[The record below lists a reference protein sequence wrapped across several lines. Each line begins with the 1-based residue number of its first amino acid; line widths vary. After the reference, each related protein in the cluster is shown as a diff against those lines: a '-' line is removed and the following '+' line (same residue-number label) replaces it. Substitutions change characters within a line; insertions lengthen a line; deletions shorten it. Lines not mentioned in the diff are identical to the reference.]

1 MIVDLER
8 TLLRSDPVLEAL
20 FAISKRSPTLA
31 FRLLL
36 GSSAGGAGA
45 AAALEQIEDLDAASL
60 PYDQAALLRIEGERA
75 RGRPIWLVSDRFR
88 VYALRIAE
96 HLNLFDRVIVS
107 GSIDADT
114 EALRADSVRE
124 FAAVQDDRRQSSRAA
139 RLRRRIWAWRKAVR
153 LHQWTKNVL
162 LFVPLFAS
170 HRMRE
175 RGLALDEA
183 LAFVLF
189 GLCASSVYLLN
200 DLLDVSDDRHHPK
213 KRLRPLAAGQIRAA
227 HVLAVFPLLVAV
239 SFLGAWWL
247 LPPRFAA
254 ALGAYYLITLAYSL
268 ALKRVMMLDV
278 VVLAALYTLRIVAGA
293 YAIGGQLTFWMLAFS
308 MFVFTSL
315 ALAKRYAELHGA
327 RFAGRE
333 AKVRGRGYF
342 RDDLPMIAS
351 LGAASGYISVM
362 VLALY
367 IQDQTTT
374 ALYRHPKLIW
384 FACPLLLFWIGRTWM
399 LTHRGEMSEDPVVFA
414 ITDRTSIVVA
424 VLFGLI
430 FALAA

>member
-8 TLLRSDPVLEAL
+8 TLLRSDPVLEGF
-20 FAISKRSPTLA
+20 FAVLKRSPGLA
-31 FRLLL
+31 VRLFLRA
-36 GSSAGGAGA
+36 AGGGGPA
-45 AAALEQIEDLDAASL
+45 AEALETIQEVDAASL
-60 PYDQAALLRIEGERA
+60 PYDRAALLRIEGERA
-75 RGRPIWLVSDRFR
+75 RGRPIWLVSARFR
-88 VYALRIAE
+88 RYAILIAE
-96 HLNLFDRVIVS
+96 HLNLFDRVIVA
-107 GSIDADT
+107 GSIDAET
-114 EALRADSVRE
+114 EALRNEAVRE
-124 FAAVQDDRRQSSRAA
+124 FAAVADERRKSSRAA
-139 RLRRRIWAWRKAVR
+139 VWRRNLWAWRKAAR
-153 LHQWTKNVL
+153 LHQWTKNLL
-162 LFVPLFAS
+162 LFVPLLAS

-175 RGLALDEA
+175 SGLLLADVS
-183 LAFVLF
+183 AFVLF

-200 DLLDVSDDRHHPK
+200 DLLDVSDDRHHAK
-213 KRLRPLAAGQIRAA
+213 KRLRPLAAGQITAA
-227 HVLAVFPLLVAV
+227 QVLWVFPLLVAV
-239 SFLGAWWL
+239 SFLGAWSL
-247 LPPRFAA
+247 LPSRFAG

-278 VVLAALYTLRIVAGA
+278 VVLAALYTLRIVAGV
-293 YAIGGQLTFWMLAFS
+293 YAISGQLTFWILAFS

-327 RFAGRE
+327 RFAGRDI
-333 AKVRGRGYF
+333 KVRGRGYF
-342 RDDLPMIAS
+342 RDDLPMIAA

-367 IQDQTTT
+367 IQDQGTT

-399 LTHRGEMSEDPVVFA
+399 ITHRGEMSEDPVVFA